1 VLSTLTQPLGRFC
14 FLKGSGRFIN
24 LKENT
29 VSNNLVYIV
38 QVDEARYVGVDPQGM
53 IHVGWNRVT
62 VHLEGHE
69 LRTLAQTL
77 QDSFMEEMEWMLEA
91 ERSLAE
97 ELDLDLEEYASL
109 SEWEDEYDH
118 LDEFDEMDD
127 DEMGDSVQVWL
138 GDVALLLT
146 LDDFEVFME
155 MILEAFGLLTHQS
168 RPPKAEQN
176 ANFFFSL
183 N

>member
-1 VLSTLTQPLGRFC
+1 VLSTLTQPLGRFGL
-14 FLKGSGRFIN
+14 LKPSGRFIN

-53 IHVGWNRVT
+53 IHIGWNRVT

-77 QDSFMEEMEWMLEA
+77 QDSFVEEMEWMLEA
-91 ERSLAE
+91 EKSLAE
-97 ELDLDLEEYASL
+97 ELDLEEYASM
-109 SEWEDEYDH
+109 SEWEDDSDY
-118 LDEFDEMDD
+118 LDELEEMGDD
-127 DEMGDSVQVWL
+127 DMEDSVQVWL

-146 LDDFEVFME
+146 FDDFEVFME
-155 MILEAFGLLTHQS
+155 MVLEAYGLLTHQS

>member
-1 VLSTLTQPLGRFC
+1 M
-14 FLKGSGRFIN
+14 
-24 LKENT
+24 
-29 VSNNLVYIV
+29 SNNLVYIV

-53 IHVGWNRVT
+53 IHIGWNRVT

-77 QDSFMEEMEWMLEA
+77 QDSFVEEMEWMLEA
-91 ERSLAE
+91 EKSLAE
-97 ELDLDLEEYASL
+97 ELDLEEYASM
-109 SEWEDEYDH
+109 SEWEDDSDY
-118 LDEFDEMDD
+118 LDELEEMGDD
-127 DEMGDSVQVWL
+127 DMEDSVQVWL

-146 LDDFEVFME
+146 FDDFEVFME
-155 MILEAFGLLTHQS
+155 MVLEAYGLLTHQS